1 MIKYKVNILEKL
13 KDAGYSSYRL
23 RQEKILAEG
32 TLQKMRSGNSSI
44 NLSSLSPVCQ
54 NGWIRGRR
62 SGAAGGPDGSDF
74 GIVSAAGQRWVR
86 SIEIAGGNFCRFHAD
101 GVACWGAQ
109 EGGRR

>member
-13 KDAGYSSYRL
+13 KDAGYSIYRL

-54 NGWIRGRR
+54 ILHCQPG
-62 SGAAGGPDGSDF
+62 DL
-74 GIVSAAGQRWVR
+74 VEWV
-86 SIEIAGGNFCRFHAD
+86 EDA
-101 GVACWGAQ
+101 
-109 EGGRR
+109 